1 MTKPESSPT
10 PAQASATPNQGGP
23 FDFVKFLSWSLF
35 VLLAGFSL
43 ALSIS
48 ISNYAETALL
58 SKQKQFALLLAEN
71 LNHQIYRRF
80 TLPTLIGYGY
90 ITLKNEEQYA
100 RLDQV
105 VLSTIHSF
113 HVMDVRIYDLVDKV
127 SYSTN
132 KDAVGV
138 TGQGG
143 AAVKNALDK
152 GESTYAIVKRANPF
166 FGFFFLQPKAGDVAL
181 KLTYPLRAEQSLSNP
196 HENPIIG
203 ILEITQDIT
212 EDYETVLTFQRL
224 VVVSTFLGS
233 FLLFFVLRAVFRRA
247 DRMNAE
253 RIREKERLERQ
264 LHQQEK
270 LAGMGRM
277 VAGVAHEIRN
287 PLGIIQSSA
296 ELLMK
301 KASKENDRS
310 ALILKAIYDE
320 AKRLG
325 RIVGDFLD
333 YARPRTPRR
342 DPVNLAPV
350 LDQMAVFLERECA
363 GQQVE
368 LIREY
373 PAEVPAAGDK
383 DLLYR
388 AIYNIVSN
396 AIQALAGTGQPGQVT
411 IGARTGDGETLLTF
425 ADTGPGF
432 DASTRDK
439 ALDPFFTTKD
449 QGTGLGLAIVAN
461 IVESHGGRLSIADNP
476 GGGALVQVV
485 LPAPEPPAGSP
496 PDAPA
501 APANGKTPNHTE

>member
-1 MTKPESSPT
+1 MSL
-10 PAQASATPNQGGP
+10 GGP
-23 FDFVKFLSWSLF
+23 FDFVKFLSWSVF
-35 VLLAGFSL
+35 VLLGGFSL

-48 ISNYAETALL
+48 ISNYAETTLL
-58 SKQKQFALLLAEN
+58 SKQEQFALLLAEN

-90 ITLKNEEQYA
+90 ITLKNDEQYA

-113 HVMDVRIYDLVDKV
+113 HVMEVRVYDLVDRI
-127 SYSTN
+127 SYATN
-132 KDAVGV
+132 KDLVGK
-138 TGQGG
+138 TEQAGE
-143 AAVKNALDK
+143 AVKNALEK
-152 GESTYAIVKRANPF
+152 GEKTYEIVKRSPPLL
-166 FGFFFLQPKAGDVAL
+166 GFFFIQPKAGDVAL
-181 KLTYPLRAEQSLSNP
+181 KITYPLRAEQSLSNP
-196 HENPIIG
+196 SENPIIG

-212 EDYETVLTFQRL
+212 EDYDTVLTFERL
-224 VVVSTFLGS
+224 VVVSTFLGAA
-233 FLLFFVLRAVFRRA
+233 LLFFVMLAVFRRA

-296 ELLMK
+296 ELLLK

-333 YARPRTPRR
+333 YARPKKPRL
-342 DPVNLAPV
+342 DPVNLSLV
-350 LDQMAVFLERECA
+350 LDQLVFFLERECA
-363 GQQVE
+363 EHGVE
-368 LIREY
+368 VAKDYTPEIF
-373 PAEVPAAGDK
+373 VAGDK

-388 AIYNIVSN
+388 AFYNIVSN
-396 AIQALAGTGQPGQVT
+396 AIQALTGSNRPGRIQITGRVQDQV
-411 IGARTGDGETLLTF
+411 AQFSF
-425 ADTGPGF
+425 ADNGPGF
-432 DASTRDK
+432 DAQSRDQ

-449 QGTGLGLAIVAN
+449 SGTGLGLAIVAN
-461 IVESHGGRLSIADNP
+461 IVESHGGRLAITDHP
-476 GGGALVQVV
+476 GGGARVEVA
-485 LPAPEPPAGSP
+485 LPAMTPS
-496 PDAPA
+496 PA
-501 APANGKTPNHTE
+501 AQINAN